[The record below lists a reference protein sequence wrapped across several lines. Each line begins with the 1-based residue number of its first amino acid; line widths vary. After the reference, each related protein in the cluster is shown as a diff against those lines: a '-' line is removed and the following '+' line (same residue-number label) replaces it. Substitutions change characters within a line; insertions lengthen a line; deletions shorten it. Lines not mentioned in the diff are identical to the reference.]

1 MDDYRG
7 LIANHLN
14 RRELNNLRASG
25 VLDKTALKKLRRV
38 GIEEGPVAAHKL
50 LHELIAGRP
59 LAIEND
65 EFPTEEPHDEG

>member
-1 MDDYRG
+1 MDDFRG

-25 VLDKTALKKLRRV
+25 VLDKAALKKLHRV

-59 LAIEND
+59 MAID
-65 EFPTEEPHDEG
+65 DGEFTTEEPHDEG

>member
-1 MDDYRG
+1 MDDFHG

-25 VLDKTALKKLRRV
+25 VLDKTALARLYLV
-38 GIEEGPVAAHKL
+38 CTEQGPVAAHKL

-59 LAIEND
+59 IAINGG
-65 EFPTEEPHDEG
+65 EFTTEEPHED

>member
-1 MDDYRG
+1 MDDFRG
-7 LIANHLN
+7 LIANQLN

-25 VLDKTALKKLRRV
+25 VLDKTALKKLHRV

-59 LAIEND
+59 MAIDDD
-65 EFPTEEPHDEG
+65 EFTTEVSHES